1 MPPFWLVL
9 KVNEDAVVTYFHCRY
24 ELARPEELLQ
34 WKQIHQDLL
43 DSISALAKSINQQML
58 LKDLHDTRLC
68 NQLLEPETNDDIWH
82 QDEMAHIKSAP
93 HRLTRPN
100 EIDPYLTNPYG
111 FQEQPS
117 YLEATLKLQPGT
129 FQCRQV
135 WETHFPLHPRLK
147 TGPGK
152 LGTSK
157 GVQQLRIVLSAFS
170 VNNRSNMF
178 VYQEDSGNVFYLRLH
193 ESSCISHRNTSG
205 RIETPPA
212 GQMPDHLNEI
222 CDFLFFVSVRFDRF
236 RVHLA
241 IQYRRS

>member
-9 KVNEDAVVTYFHCRY
+9 KVKEDAVTSFFHCRCA
-24 ELARPEELLQ
+24 LAQPEEMLR
-34 WKQIHQDLL
+34 WRQIHENLL
-43 DSISALAKSINQQML
+43 GSITALGKLINQQML

-82 QDEMAHIKSAP
+82 QDDSAHTKAP
-93 HRLTRPN
+93 SVRSRSSDSHSY
-100 EIDPYLTNPYG
+100 YLQCSQ
-111 FQEQPS
+111 QEQS
-117 YLEATLKLQPGT
+117 GYLEAALKLQPGI
-129 FQCRQV
+129 FECQQV

-157 GVQQLRIVLSAFS
+157 GVQQLRFVLNAFS

-193 ESSCISHRNTSG
+193 ESSCANHKNQSG
-205 RIETPPA
+205 RI
-212 GQMPDHLNEI
+212 
-222 CDFLFFVSVRFDRF
+222 FLRF
-236 RVHLA
+236 L
-241 IQYRRS
+241 INY